1 MFSLTKEHYGFSSVR
16 TICYIYFGG
25 IMKDYRTIFKRKREK
40 MGISQNKLAKMLG
53 MAQPF
58 LSEIESGK
66 KNPSL
71 EIFFRICETLDIELF
86 PNEDE

>member
-1 MFSLTKEHYGFSSVR
+1 
-16 TICYIYFGG
+16 
-25 IMKDYRTIFKRKREK
+25 MKDYRTIFKRKREK

-71 EIFFRICETLDIELF
+71 EIFFRICEALDIELF

>member
-1 MFSLTKEHYGFSSVR
+1 
-16 TICYIYFGG
+16 
-25 IMKDYRTIFKRKREK
+25 MKDYRTIFKRKREK
-40 MGISQNKLAKMLG
+40 MGISQNKLAKMLS

-71 EIFFRICETLDIELF
+71 EIFFRICEALDIELF

>member
-1 MFSLTKEHYGFSSVR
+1 
-16 TICYIYFGG
+16 
-25 IMKDYRTIFKRKREK
+25 MKDYRVIFKRKREK
-40 MGISQNKLAKMLG
+40 MGISQNKLAKMLD

-71 EIFFRICETLDIELF
+71 ELFFLMCDTLEIKLF
-86 PNEDE
+86 PDEDG